1 MTEPLTHDIIR
12 HQLERLARRERGRL
26 VADLVHRLGA
36 SRLQMAED
44 VVQDAVVAAMA
55 TWPFKGMP
63 DNPAAWLNRVARN
76 KAFDRLRKQ
85 GRETALPEFEEALG
99 ADPEASDNDTA
110 HGQLFGAQVT
120 DPELKLMFLC
130 CQPAIAEEDQLMLT
144 LKVVSGFTATDIALA
159 FLKKDAAVGQR
170 LARAKR
176 KLRADAGTLT
186 DELSRFE
193 IKKRLPT
200 VLKVIYLMFSLGY
213 APRRGEALIL
223 RDVAD
228 EAVRLVLALAAQTDT
243 KTPEVHALAALLAF
257 QSSRFDART
266 DAKGRLITLRHQN
279 RSLWDRKLID
289 LAFQHMKL
297 AQAGEVLTRYHL
309 EAAIAAGHAA
319 APDFASTDWRQMLSV
334 YRSLEA
340 LTGSPVVAINACVAE
355 AQSGQTEAAFL
366 KLEALANHEQ
376 LQGFAPYHTARAEL
390 LRLLKRPE
398 EAARSFQD
406 ALACDASA
414 PVIAHLQDRLATCV

>member
-1 MTEPLTHDIIR
+1 MPEPQTDDIIR

-36 SRLQMAED
+36 GRLQMAED

-63 DNPAAWLNRVARN
+63 ENPAAWLNRVARN
-76 KAFDRLRKQ
+76 KAYDRLRKQ
-85 GRETALPEFEEALG
+85 GRETALLDYEEA
-99 ADPEASDNDTA
+99 PELEPGSEAGDTMI
-110 HGQLFGAQVT
+110 GQFFGAQVT

-130 CQPAIAEEDQLMLT
+130 CQPAIAQEDQLMLT

-176 KLRADAGTLT
+176 TLRADDSALT
-186 DELSRFE
+186 EELLRFE

-213 APRRGEALIL
+213 APRRGDALIL
-223 RDVAD
+223 RDVAE
-228 EAVRLVLALAAQTDT
+228 EALRLARVLAAQADT
-243 KTPEVHALAALLAF
+243 RTPEVHALTALLAF
-257 QSSRFDART
+257 QASRFDARV
-266 DAKGRLITLRHQN
+266 DADGQLVVLRHQN

-289 LAFQHMKL
+289 LAFGHMKL
-297 AQAGEVLTRYHL
+297 AQSGETLTRYHL

-319 APDFASTDWRQMLSV
+319 ARDFAGTDWHQMLSV
-334 YRSLEA
+334 YRTLETM
-340 LTGSPVVAINACVAE
+340 TGSPVVAINACVAE
-355 AQSGQTEAAFL
+355 AHAGQPEAAFL
-366 KLEALANHEQ
+366 KLETLASNEQ
-376 LQGFAPYHTARAEL
+376 LQAFAPYHIARAEL
-390 LRLLKRPE
+390 LRMLKRPE
-398 EAARSFQD
+398 DAAKSFET
-406 ALACDASA
+406 ALACDTSA
-414 PVIAHLQDRLATCV
+414 PVVAHLQGRLATCV

>member
-1 MTEPLTHDIIR
+1 MTEPLTNDIIR

-36 SRLQMAED
+36 GRLQMAED

-76 KAFDRLRKQ
+76 KAYDRLRKQ
-85 GRETALPEFEEALG
+85 GRETALPDFEEAP
-99 ADPEASDNDTA
+99 DQEPSEDDA
-110 HGQLFGAQVT
+110 HGQLFGAQVS

-144 LKVVSGFTATDIALA
+144 LKVVSGFTATDIGLA
-159 FLKKDAAVGQR
+159 FLKKDAAIGQR

-176 KLRADAGTLT
+176 KLRADEGALT
-186 DELSRFE
+186 EELSRFE
-193 IKKRLPT
+193 VKKRLPT

-213 APRRGEALIL
+213 APRRGDALIL

-228 EAVRLVLALAAQTDT
+228 EALRLALALAAQAETR
-243 KTPEVHALAALLAF
+243 TPEVHALVALLAF
-257 QSSRFDART
+257 QASRFDARI
-266 DAKGRLITLRHQN
+266 DADGRLIILRHQN

-289 LAFQHMKL
+289 LAFGHMKL
-297 AQAGEVLTRYHL
+297 AQAGDTLTRYHL

-319 APDFASTDWRQMLSV
+319 APDFARTDWAQMLRV
-334 YRSLEA
+334 YRSLETM
-340 LTGSPVVAINACVAE
+340 TGSPVVAINACVAE
-355 AQSGQTEAAFL
+355 AQAGQAEAAFL
-366 KLEALANHEQ
+366 KLEALASNEQ
-376 LQGFAPYHTARAEL
+376 LEGFAPFHTARAEL
-390 LRLLKRPE
+390 LRMLKRPE
-398 EAARSFQD
+398 EAAKSFQA

-414 PVIAHLQDRLATCV
+414 PVVAHLQDRLATCV